1 MFSKKIST
9 AALLMF
15 IIASI
20 VAFGCSEDTN
30 YDQRA
35 VVYVMSINENAPY
48 LSDVLEQGDSVYY
61 TPPPDFVIKY
71 VDDYV
76 TEDYVKVIFENRP
89 YNGIVDPRFSL
100 GDVMVTGYDVEFVN
114 LGGGNAPVASF
125 SGTTSILVEANS
137 IVEAWVLLV
146 PFSAKNSLALDTLKY
161 TAYEIMAQ
169 ANITFHGHEVQ
180 TENETHFPASLTVN
194 FADPLTVGKE

>member
-1 MFSKKIST
+1 MFSKKISIAT
-9 AALLMF
+9 LLSF
-15 IIASI
+15 IIVGI
-20 VAFGCSEDTN
+20 LAFGCSEDSN

-61 TPPPDFVIKY
+61 TPPPDFVLKT

-76 TEDYVKVIFENRP
+76 TEDYIKVIFENRP

-100 GDVMVTGYDVEFVN
+100 GDFMVTGYDVEFVN
-114 LGGGNAPVASF
+114 LSGGNAPVAPF
-125 SGTTSILVEANS
+125 SGSTSILIESNS

-146 PFSAKNSLALDTLKY
+146 PFAAKNALGLDTLKY
-161 TAYEIMAQ
+161 TAYEIMTQ
-169 ANITFHGHEVQ
+169 ARITFRGHEVQ
-180 TENETHFPASLTVN
+180 TENEINFPAAVTVN
-194 FADPLTVGKE
+194 FADPLTVGND